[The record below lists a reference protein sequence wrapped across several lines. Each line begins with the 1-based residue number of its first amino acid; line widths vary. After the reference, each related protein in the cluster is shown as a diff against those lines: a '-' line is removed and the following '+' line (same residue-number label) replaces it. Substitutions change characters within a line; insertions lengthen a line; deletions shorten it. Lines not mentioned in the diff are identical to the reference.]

1 MKRGRF
7 TTLAMLAGFIFLWLP
22 ILLMVT
28 YAFSADRIPFQWG
41 GFSLRWFTALAAN
54 ERLVEAAGLSL
65 RLAAGAAS
73 LAVLLGGAAG
83 WALARFGRFRGR
95 ALFGT
100 LIGAPLV
107 LPEVVTG
114 LSLLL
119 VFVALEG
126 ATGWPQGRGA
136 LTVLLAHATL
146 GAAFVAVVVQA
157 RLAETDRSLEEA
169 AMDLGATP
177 FTAFRTITLPL
188 IAPALGAGW
197 LLAFTLSLDDV
208 VIASFVSGPAGT
220 TLPMALF
227 AMLRRGLTP
236 EVNALGAVVVIGVGA
251 LLALAALLLRW
262 GHARR

>member
-1 MKRGRF
+1 MRRGR
-7 TTLAMLAGFIFLWLP
+7 LLRAAMAAGFAFLWAP
-22 ILLMVT
+22 ILLLVA

-41 GFSLRWFTALAAN
+41 GFSLRWFAALAAN
-54 ERLVEAAGLSL
+54 ERLVEAALLSL
-65 RLAAGAAS
+65 RVAAGAAS

-83 WALARFGRFRGR
+83 WALARFGRFPGR
-95 ALFGT
+95 ALFGA

-119 VFVALEG
+119 LFVALEG
-126 ATGWPQGRGA
+126 LTGWPQGRGA
-136 LTVLLAHATL
+136 TTVLLAHATL

-157 RLAETDRSLEEA
+157 RLAEADRSLEEA

-177 FTAFRTITLPL
+177 VVAFLTVTLPL
-188 IAPALGAGW
+188 IAPALAAGW

-227 AMLRRGLTP
+227 SMLRLGLTP
-236 EVNALGAVVVIGVGA
+236 EVNALGAVVVLGVGA
-251 LLALAALLLRW
+251 MLGLAALLLRP
-262 GHARR
+262 RRG